1 MKNKLSKGLSLSAN
15 PKCLIKG
22 IFSAATDVFASF
34 FRKNDVCENNKHST
48 KLAGGTKQAILGP
61 VPRILLQQGTNLVNK
76 FALLLHKCRFAQDSR
91 DKPENDGSCRC
102 WLSICCSFFNY
113 PSPADK
119 SATDKPSKEGLL
131 YFSICLTRGR
141 YNKRGAD
148 NTTSIDKPNAC
159 IRCRCVG
166 RPLGQTIKFVLL
178 ALFAWCSTLYAGA
191 KRTAHYCFYCLLRG
205 IKVLPLVATGGE
217 VLNNITFKGL
227 DVVRQYAA
235 LLERRVQSS
244 TRVRK
249 FLADGVQY
257 GRSMIEMLGVLAII
271 GVLSVAGIAGY
282 SKAMTKWK
290 INKTIE
296 QIEHITHGIFTA
308 YANQKKMDT
317 LYTSGIGCEE
327 SINLLKSLG
336 ILSEDMILDDNE
348 IKDEYD
354 NRLKNPFGG
363 DLWLGAGLFTV
374 SYPGHSGE
382 KGVDFE
388 YYNIPREACMA
399 LGSLDW
405 SKGSASVIG
414 VGVSPNTNDAKANAS
429 ECWLA
434 NFLTLDYGDW
444 LLVCNTGVPG
454 ENSEQT
460 EDDRIPLPIP
470 LDIVAEHC
478 NCKDNDCYFSVSFTD
493 K

>member
-1 MKNKLSKGLSLSAN
+1 M
-15 PKCLIKG
+15 
-22 IFSAATDVFASF
+22 
-34 FRKNDVCENNKHST
+34 
-48 KLAGGTKQAILGP
+48 
-61 VPRILLQQGTNLVNK
+61 PRILLQQGTNLVNK

-91 DKPENDGSCRC
+91 DKPENDGSWRC
-102 WLSICCSFFNY
+102 WLSICCKLFNY

-235 LLERRVQSS
+235 LLERQKTHTTETAESGVDKVVSS
-244 TRVRK
+244 CEKNPSVLKTYTNFLRQRK
-249 FLADGVQY
+249 TALDAPLYAVSY

-271 GVLSVAGIAGY
+271 GVLSVGGIAGY

-290 INKTIE
+290 INKSIE
-296 QIEHITHGIFTA
+296 QIEQITHNTFTA
-308 YANQKKMDT
+308 FANQKKMAD
-317 LYTSGIGCEE
+317 LYSYKEDDM
-327 SINLLKSLG
+327 NLLKSLG
-336 ILSEDMILDDNE
+336 IISEDMIVDG
-348 IKDEYD
+348 K
-354 NRLKNPFGG
+354 LKNPFGG
-363 DLWLGAGLFTV
+363 TLDVVISSFPIMVEDHTSFRAN
-374 SYPGHSGE
+374 E
-382 KGVDFE
+382 KYIEFQTNKLPHE
-388 YYNIPREACMA
+388 TCMA

-405 SKGSASVIG
+405 AKSFYDIVSLSIAPNSDNVDLFTFDCMDLSG
-414 VGVSPNTNDAKANAS
+414 VVEDS
-429 ECWLA
+429 
-434 NFLTLDYGDW
+434 DW
-444 LLVCNTGVPG
+444 LFVCN
-454 ENSEQT
+454 NAKK
-460 EDDRIPLPIP
+460 DDIYIPLPIP
-470 LDIVAEHC
+470 PNIVAEHC
-478 NCKDNDCYFSVSFTD
+478 NCKDNDCYFGVAFTIR
-493 K
+493 

>member
-1 MKNKLSKGLSLSAN
+1 MKNNQFCRLRSQCVPYTMGFLDVMLHILRHWRTFFSFIINVIRGPRPANLDCRITSGNDSKVECVTSG
-15 PKCLIKG
+15 
-22 IFSAATDVFASF
+22 
-34 FRKNDVCENNKHST
+34 
-48 KLAGGTKQAILGP
+48 
-61 VPRILLQQGTNLVNK
+61 
-76 FALLLHKCRFAQDSR
+76 
-91 DKPENDGSCRC
+91 NDGHRWRLFSGCK
-102 WLSICCSFFNY
+102 Y

-119 SATDKPSKEGLL
+119 SATSPA
-131 YFSICLTRGR
+131 R
-141 YNKRGAD
+141 
-148 NTTSIDKPNAC
+148 
-159 IRCRCVG
+159 
-166 RPLGQTIKFVLL
+166 
-178 ALFAWCSTLYAGA
+178 
-191 KRTAHYCFYCLLRG
+191 
-205 IKVLPLVATGGE
+205 GE

-244 TRVRK
+244 TRAQK

-296 QIEHITHGIFTA
+296 QIEQITHGIFTV
-308 YANQKKMDT
+308 YANQKKMDNI
-317 LYTSGIGCEE
+317 YSNEE
-327 SINLLKSLG
+327 DDINLLKSLD
-336 ILSEDMILDDNE
+336 IISEDMIKDDNE
-348 IKDEYD
+348 LKDEYD
-354 NRLKNPFGG
+354 IRLKNPFGG

-414 VGVSPNTNDAKANAS
+414 VGISPNTNDAKANAS
-429 ECWLA
+429 ECWVV
-434 NFLTLDYGDW
+434 NGPSLDYGDW

-460 EDDRIPLPIP
+460 EADRIPLPIP